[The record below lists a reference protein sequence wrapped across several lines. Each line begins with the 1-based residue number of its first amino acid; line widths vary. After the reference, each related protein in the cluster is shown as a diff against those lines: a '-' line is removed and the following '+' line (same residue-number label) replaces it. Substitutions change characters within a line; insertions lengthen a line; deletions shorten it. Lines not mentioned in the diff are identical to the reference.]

1 MHKIYPLI
9 KDTDF
14 PQITRLSLKT
24 LQVNLG
30 YKCNQS
36 CLHCH
41 VNASPKRTEMMNKHT
56 IDEVISFSYQNNVG
70 TVDLTGGAPE
80 MNQYFE
86 YMIKKLREKNI
97 HIIDRC
103 NLTILEEKGMSRM
116 IDFLAE
122 HEVEIVASL
131 PCYKNINV
139 DAQRGKGVFT
149 KSIKALQRLN
159 KKGYGMNKKLMLN
172 LVYNP
177 QGAELP
183 PKQTELELEYK
194 SYLLENYNILFN
206 NLFTITNMP
215 INRFGS
221 TLISKK
227 MFHSYMDLLKSTFSQ
242 IAKENVM
249 CRNLLSIDY
258 EGYVYDCD
266 FNQMLGVDIS
276 NKKTH
281 ITDIKKDELVNKII
295 ATGDHCYGCTA
306 GSGSSCGGVIS

>member
-14 PQITRLSLKT
+14 PQITRLSIRT

-41 VNASPKRTEMMNKHT
+41 VNASPKRTEMMNKGT
-56 IDEVISFSYQNNVG
+56 IDEVINFSYQNNVEI
-70 TVDLTGGAPE
+70 VDLTGGAPE
-80 MNQYFE
+80 MNQYFQ

-103 NLTILEEKGMSRM
+103 NLTILEEKGMSNM
-116 IDFLAE
+116 VDFLAE
-122 HEVEIVASL
+122 QEVEIVASL
-131 PCYKNINV
+131 PCYKDTNV

-149 KSIKALQRLN
+149 KSIKALQHLN
-159 KKGYGMNKKLMLN
+159 KKGYGLNKKLMLN

-177 QGAELP
+177 QGATLP
-183 PKQTELELEYK
+183 PKQSELELEYK
-194 SYLLENYNILFN
+194 SYLLENYNISFN

-221 TLISKK
+221 TLVSKK
-227 MFHSYMDLLKSTFSQ
+227 IFHKYMDLLKSTFSQ

-258 EGYVYDCD
+258 NGYVYDCD
-266 FNQMLGVDIS
+266 FNQMLSIDIS

>member
-30 YKCNQS
+30 YKCNQN

-41 VNASPKRTEMMNKHT
+41 VNASPKRTEMMNKDT
-56 IDEVISFSYQNNVG
+56 IDDVINFSYENNVG

-80 MNQYFE
+80 MNKYFE

-97 HIIDRC
+97 HVIDRC
-103 NLTILEEKGMSRM
+103 NLTILEERGMSRM
-116 IDFLAE
+116 VDFLAE
-122 HEVEIVASL
+122 QEVEIVASL
-131 PCYKNINV
+131 PCYKDKNV
-139 DAQRGKGVFT
+139 DTQRGKGVFT

-159 KKGYGMNKKLMLN
+159 KKGYGLNRKLMLN

-183 PKQTELELEYK
+183 PKQSELELEYK
-194 SYLLENYNILFN
+194 TYLLENYNISFN

-221 TLISKK
+221 TLVSKK
-227 MFHSYMDLLKSTFSQ
+227 MFHSYMDLLKSTFSMV
-242 IAKENVM
+242 AKENVM

-266 FNQMLGVDIS
+266 FNQMLGIDIS
-276 NKKTH
+276 NNKTH
-281 ITDIKKDELVNKII
+281 ITDVKKDELVNKII
-295 ATGDHCYGCTA
+295 ATGNHCYGCTA

>member
-131 PCYKNINV
+131 PCYKDINV

-227 MFHSYMDLLKSTFSQ
+227 MFHTYMDLLKSTFSQ

-266 FNQMLGVDIS
+266 FNQMLGIDIS

>member
-14 PQITRLSLKT
+14 PQITRLSIRT

-41 VNASPKRTEMMNKHT
+41 VNASPKRTEMMNKDT
-56 IDEVISFSYQNNVG
+56 IDEVINFSYQNNVG

-80 MNQYFE
+80 MNQYFQ

-103 NLTILEEKGMSRM
+103 NLTILEEKGMSNM
-116 IDFLAE
+116 VDFLAE

-131 PCYKNINV
+131 PCYKDTNV

-149 KSIKALQRLN
+149 KSIKALQHLN
-159 KKGYGMNKKLMLN
+159 KKGYGLNKKLMLN

-177 QGAELP
+177 QGATLP
-183 PKQTELELEYK
+183 PKQSELELEYK
-194 SYLLENYNILFN
+194 SYLLENYNISFN

-221 TLISKK
+221 TLVSKK
-227 MFHSYMDLLKSTFSQ
+227 IFHKYMDLLKSTFSQ

-258 EGYVYDCD
+258 KGYVYDCD
-266 FNQMLGVDIS
+266 FNQMLSIDIS

>member
-14 PQITRLSLKT
+14 PQITRLSIRT

-41 VNASPKRTEMMNKHT
+41 VNASPKRTEMMNKGT
-56 IDEVISFSYQNNVG
+56 IDEVINFSYQNNVEI
-70 TVDLTGGAPE
+70 VDLTGGAPE
-80 MNQYFE
+80 MNQYFQ

-103 NLTILEEKGMSRM
+103 NLTILEEKGMSNM
-116 IDFLAE
+116 VDFLAQQ
-122 HEVEIVASL
+122 EVEIVASL
-131 PCYKNINV
+131 PCYKDTNV

-149 KSIKALQRLN
+149 KSIKALQHLN
-159 KKGYGMNKKLMLN
+159 KKGYGLNKKLMLN

-177 QGAELP
+177 QGATLP
-183 PKQTELELEYK
+183 PKQSELELEYK
-194 SYLLENYNILFN
+194 SYLLENYNISFN

-221 TLISKK
+221 TLVSKK
-227 MFHSYMDLLKSTFSQ
+227 IFHKYMDLLKSTFSQ

-258 EGYVYDCD
+258 KGYVYDCD
-266 FNQMLGVDIS
+266 FNQMLSIDIS

>member
-56 IDEVISFSYQNNVG
+56 IDEVINFSYQNNVG

-103 NLTILEEKGMSRM
+103 NLTILQEKGMSKM

-131 PCYKNINV
+131 PCYKDINV

-159 KKGYGMNKKLMLN
+159 KKGYGLNKKLMLN
-172 LVYNP
+172 LIYNP
-177 QGAELP
+177 QGPELP
-183 PKQTELELEYK
+183 PKQSELELEYK
-194 SYLLENYNILFN
+194 SYLLENYNIIFN
-206 NLFTITNMP
+206 KLFTITNMP

-221 TLISKK
+221 MLVSKK
-227 MFHSYMDLLKSTFSQ
+227 KFHSYMNLLKSTFSKT
-242 IAKENVM
+242 AKENVM

-266 FNQMLGVDIS
+266 FNQMLGIDMS

-281 ITDIKKDELVNKII
+281 ITDIKKDGLVNKII

>member
-9 KDTDF
+9 KNTDF
-14 PQITRLSLKT
+14 PQIRRLSIRT

-41 VNASPKRTEMMNKHT
+41 VNASPKRTEMMNKDI
-56 IDEVISFSYQNNVG
+56 IDEVINFSHQNNIE

-86 YMIKKLREKNI
+86 YMIKKLREKDIN
-97 HIIDRC
+97 IIDRC

-116 IDFLAE
+116 VDFLAE

-131 PCYKNINV
+131 PCYKDTNV

-159 KKGYGMNKKLMLN
+159 KKGYGLNKKLMLN

-183 PKQTELELEYK
+183 PKQSELELEYK

-221 TLISKK
+221 MLISKK
-227 MFHSYMDLLKSTFSQ
+227 IFHTYMDLLKSTFSQ
-242 IAKENVM
+242 TAKENVM

-266 FNQMLGVDIS
+266 FNQMLGIDMS

-281 ITDIKKDELVNKII
+281 ITDVKKNKLVNKII

-306 GSGSSCGGVIS
+306 GSGSSCKGVIS

>member
-41 VNASPKRTEMMNKHT
+41 VNASPKRTEMMNKDT
-56 IDEVISFSYQNNVG
+56 IDDVINFSYQNNVA

-103 NLTILEEKGMSRM
+103 NLTILEERGMSRM
-116 IDFLAE
+116 VDFLAE
-122 HEVEIVASL
+122 QEVEIVASL
-131 PCYKNINV
+131 PCYKDKNV
-139 DAQRGKGVFT
+139 DTQRGKGVFT
-149 KSIKALQRLN
+149 KSIQALQRLN
-159 KKGYGMNKKLMLN
+159 KKGYGLNRKLMLN

-183 PKQTELELEYK
+183 PKQSELELEYK
-194 SYLLENYNILFN
+194 TYLLENYNISFN

-221 TLISKK
+221 TLVSKK
-227 MFHSYMDLLKSTFSQ
+227 MFHSYMDLLKSTFSMV
-242 IAKENVM
+242 AKENVM

-266 FNQMLGVDIS
+266 FNQMLGIDIS
-276 NKKTH
+276 NNKTH
-281 ITDIKKDELVNKII
+281 ITDVKKDELVNKII
-295 ATGDHCYGCTA
+295 ATGNHCYGCTA